1 MTLLVHKGK
10 HCSVVIVGVIVSSL
24 IFFSF
29 KETLDN
35 ASKYRYLAVA
45 PLFVSIKVFLI
56 LLSSPLVSYRNTYF
70 LLGFLYQTLDKR
82 QSNYHIVQINR
93 GNDNERRMTN
103 SNMKKRISGIAKGN
117 KTNLTQ
123 NDGCLKTVD
132 DTISHQKTYNI
143 LIVTRGRS
151 GSSFLGDLLNSY
163 PGSFYIFEPLHKKNE
178 YERMNKKT
186 IKGNKVI
193 ESIFKCKL
201 PELHIYNF
209 NIWRN
214 FGSYKKLKEKASIWK
229 TSKEKSKASNQ
240 IFYNSCKKFPK
251 TLVKTIRL
259 PFEDAEY
266 LLLDPEIGKNL
277 KVIFLF
283 RDPRGRYQSLISK
296 VGLI

>member
-1 MTLLVHKGK
+1 
-10 HCSVVIVGVIVSSL
+10 
-24 IFFSF
+24 
-29 KETLDN
+29 
-35 ASKYRYLAVA
+35 
-45 PLFVSIKVFLI
+45 
-56 LLSSPLVSYRNTYF
+56 
-70 LLGFLYQTLDKR
+70 
-82 QSNYHIVQINR
+82 
-93 GNDNERRMTN
+93 MTN

-123 NDGCLKTVD
+123 NDGSLKTVD
-132 DTISHQKTYNI
+132 DTISHQKSYNI
-143 LIVTRGRS
+143 LIVTRARS

-163 PGSFYIFEPLHKKNE
+163 PGSLYIFEPLHNKNE

-201 PELHIYNF
+201 PELPIYKF

-214 FGSYKKLKEKASIWK
+214 FGSYKKLKEKASIK
-229 TSKEKSKASNQ
+229 KHPKSKKASNQ
-240 IFYNSCKKFPK
+240 IFSNTCKKFPK
-251 TLVKTIRL
+251 RLVKTIRL

-296 VGLI
+296 VNTIENNKEWGKYHNISYFCNEHHVDVKAAMNIQNQYPGKRCFYSIDKHIAMNLY

>member
-1 MTLLVHKGK
+1 
-10 HCSVVIVGVIVSSL
+10 
-24 IFFSF
+24 
-29 KETLDN
+29 
-35 ASKYRYLAVA
+35 
-45 PLFVSIKVFLI
+45 
-56 LLSSPLVSYRNTYF
+56 
-70 LLGFLYQTLDKR
+70 
-82 QSNYHIVQINR
+82 
-93 GNDNERRMTN
+93 MTN

-123 NDGCLKTVD
+123 NDGSLKTVD

-143 LIVTRGRS
+143 LIVTRARS

-201 PELHIYNF
+201 PELPIYNF

-240 IFYNSCKKFPK
+240 IFSNSCKKFPK

-283 RDPRGRYQSLISK
+283 RDPRGRYQSLVSK
-296 VGLI
+296 VNTKKNYKEWCQYHNISYFCNEHHVDVKAAMNIQNQYPGKRCFYSIDKHIAMNLYLKSN

>member
-1 MTLLVHKGK
+1 
-10 HCSVVIVGVIVSSL
+10 
-24 IFFSF
+24 
-29 KETLDN
+29 
-35 ASKYRYLAVA
+35 
-45 PLFVSIKVFLI
+45 
-56 LLSSPLVSYRNTYF
+56 
-70 LLGFLYQTLDKR
+70 
-82 QSNYHIVQINR
+82 
-93 GNDNERRMTN
+93 MTN

-193 ESIFKCKL
+193 ESIFKCEL
-201 PELHIYNF
+201 PELPNF
-209 NIWRN
+209 IWRN
-214 FGSYKKLKEKASIWK
+214 FGPFEKLKEKASIWK
-229 TSKEKSKASNQ
+229 TSTEKSKASNQ
-240 IFYNSCKKFPK
+240 IFSNTCKKFPK
-251 TLVKTIRL
+251 RLVKTIRL

-296 VGLI
+296 VNTKKNYKEWCQYHNISYFCNEHHVDVKAAMNIQNQYPGKRCFYSIDKHIAMNLYLKSNYIILFILLIIQFQF